1 MSPNKNKAC
10 DFSYDRLKSPLDN
23 SNAFVYLVI
32 SVTSNQDA
40 GVRAEGR
47 EESGKNGDEKLRGK
61 KDKFGE

>member
-10 DFSYDRLKSPLDN
+10 AFSSGRLKSPLDN
-23 SNAFVYLVI
+23 SNASVYLVT

-47 EESGKNGDEKLRGK
+47 EESGKNGGEKLRGK